1 MSFEHIRTFY
11 SPIGVHLWIILSF
24 RFSRTIL
31 LKIEEGMVLKH
42 FFKSHFGQ
50 SHMKIPILVLRHRGS
65 DEEEKNFAKLDRV

>member
-1 MSFEHIRTFY
+1 MNNFF
-11 SPIGVHLWIILSF
+11 SF
-24 RFSRTIL
+24 RFSHTTR

-65 DEEEKNFAKLDRV
+65 DEEEKNFAKLD